1 MKVAYII
8 GPYRDKNIYKMV
20 QNIRKAEKVAL
31 KYWEKGYA
39 VICPH
44 KNTALFDGF
53 LEDEVWLKGDREL
66 IKRSDVVVVMKKWME
81 SKGSIIEL
89 SLAKRLNKKVIYEY

>member
-8 GPYRDKNIYKMV
+8 GPYRAKTVYGMV
-20 QNIRKAEKVAL
+20 QNIKRAEKVAL

-44 KNTALFDGF
+44 KNTGLLDGQVD
-53 LEDEVWLKGDREL
+53 DEVWLKGDREL
-66 IKRSDVVVVMKKWME
+66 IKRSDVIVVMKNWEK
-81 SKGSIIEL
+81 SKGSVKEIEL
-89 SLAKRLNKKVIYEY
+89 AKMLNKEIIYE